1 MLQQRS
7 YGYFLTSMVLHVYE
21 LYGNVRVFYLKQFN
35 SQKKSIRNIIKTN
48 LFKILLDFLRDIC
61 YKKIKLK
68 LFYSFIL
75 KDLAINKLR
84 LI

>member
-1 MLQQRS
+1 
-7 YGYFLTSMVLHVYE
+7 MVSHVYE
-21 LYGNVRVFYLKQFN
+21 LYGNVRVFYLKQCLIDFP
-35 SQKKSIRNIIKTN
+35 SKKRIRNIIKTN

>member
-1 MLQQRS
+1 MNYTETCIL
-7 YGYFLTSMVLHVYE
+7 LETV
-21 LYGNVRVFYLKQFN
+21 FN

-48 LFKILLDFLRDIC
+48 LFKILLDFYAIFVI
-61 YKKIKLK
+61 KKIKLK